1 MILGVCGFVAAGKSM
16 LARKIARGKIPIL
29 ELDDI
34 SRRVFEDTQVKRLL
48 LHNFK
53 TLDRQKIGKIV
64 FEKNPEKLVLL
75 EKITHPKMRFLLFK
89 ELADKKNAIVVAAL
103 PMSFC
108 FEKFCDEIIM
118 VAAPRKILALRTQQR
133 GVSQKA
139 FCNIIKRQQKELKT
153 LWRAFSEMRK

>member
-1 MILGVCGFVAAGKSM
+1 MILGICGFIAAGKST

-34 SRRVFEDTQVKRLL
+34 SREVFEDIHIKQTLL
-48 LHNFK
+48 RNFK
-53 TLDRQKIGKIV
+53 TLNRQKIGKIV

-118 VAAPRKILALRTQQR
+118 VADPRKILASRAKQR

-153 LWRAFSEMRK
+153 LCRAFSKMRK